1 MEGGRQLGLNAAR
14 ECGELDE
21 SGKLVDQSLGGW
33 TRREAPKDPRGV
45 PGCLGRARSRG
56 RPQSPGLRPAALPGP
71 SSARSPPRCAGG
83 SATPS
88 APSPAARVS
97 FQRPFR
103 AFLPGSSANSSPGG
117 GDRRSSALRPLQPS
131 LLLEDLA
138 PRADLLQPAER
149 SYPASRTLGPVR
161 LPASDDFGVPAWSRE
176 ALEDQRGTCGRQS
189 PGAGQSRVAWLKYQN
204 IKQNPFLLFGLEKQ
218 APEGSVLLG
227 PFAEVPQGL
236 RHCLPMLRIDER
248 ELPKIQ
254 GTVP

>member
-1 MEGGRQLGLNAAR
+1 MEVVEGRRQQGLNATR

-33 TRREAPKDPRGV
+33 ARREAPKDPRGV

-56 RPQSPGLRPAALPGP
+56 RPWSPGLRPAALPGP
-71 SSARSPPRCAGG
+71 SLARSPPRCAGG

-88 APSPAARVS
+88 TPSPAARVS

-138 PRADLLQPAER
+138 SCADLLQPAER
-149 SYPASRTLGPVR
+149 SLPASCTLGPVR
-161 LPASDDFGVPAWSRE
+161 LPGSDDIRVP
-176 ALEDQRGTCGRQS
+176 RG
-189 PGAGQSRVAWLKYQN
+189 PGQ
-204 IKQNPFLLFGLEKQ
+204 
-218 APEGSVLLG
+218 
-227 PFAEVPQGL
+227 
-236 RHCLPMLRIDER
+236 H
-248 ELPKIQ
+248 
-254 GTVP
+254 